1 MKKYFRIMLGRRSV
15 SAAECFA
22 GNFIGADFGISQDL
36 NGQLPEAWRDFNH
49 RFIPRF
55 LEANPGKTRIAAG
68 LSCGFLWTVA
78 KGIQRGDI
86 VLCPDGAGSYRAG
99 EVISDYQYAAGTTLP
114 HRRTVRWLEKEIL
127 RSAMSESLRRSTGSI
142 GTVSNITQYAAE
154 IERLLGGQAEKTA
167 VPLDDSIEDAA
178 SFMMEKHLESF
189 LVENWSQTELG
200 KGYDIYEEDG
210 ELVGQQYQTDTGPID
225 VLALS
230 KDRKRLLVVELK
242 KGRASDAVVGQVARY
257 MGFVK
262 EELAEDDQSVEGVII
277 AIDDDLR
284 VRRALAVFPGVRFYR
299 YQISFKLLR
308 T

>member
-55 LEANPGKTRIAAG
+55 LEANPGKTRIGAG

-78 KGIQRGDI
+78 KGIQKGDI

-99 EVISDYQYAAGTTLP
+99 EVIGEYQYVNGATLP
-114 HRRTVRWLEKEIL
+114 HRRPVRWLEKEIL
-127 RSAMSESLRRSTGSI
+127 RSEMSDNLRRSTGSI

-154 IERLLGGQAEKTA
+154 IERLLGGQTESTP
-167 VPLDDSIEDAA
+167 VPMDASIEDAA

-189 LVENWSQTELG
+189 LVENWSHTELG

-225 VLALS
+225 VLAIS
-230 KDRKRLLVVELK
+230 KDKKRLLVVELK

-262 EELAEDDQSVEGVII
+262 EELAEEDQTVEGVII
-277 AIDDDLR
+277 ALDDDQR
-284 VRRALAVFPGVRFYR
+284 VRRALSVFPAVRFYR

-308 T
+308 A

>member
-15 SAAECFA
+15 SAAEGFA
-22 GNFIGADFGISQDL
+22 GNFIGADFGINQDL
-36 NGQLPEAWRDFNH
+36 SGQLPDAWRDFNH

-78 KGIQRGDI
+78 KGIQKGDI
-86 VLCPDGAGSYRAG
+86 VLCPDGAGSYRVG
-99 EVISDYQYAAGTTLP
+99 EAIGGYQYVAGGALP
-114 HRRTVRWLEKEIL
+114 HRRPVRWLEKEIP
-127 RSAMSESLRRSTGSI
+127 RSAMSENLRRSTGAI

-154 IERLLGGQAEKTA
+154 IERLLGGQTETTA
-167 VPLDDSIEDAA
+167 VPLDASIEDAA

-189 LVENWSQTELG
+189 LVENWSHTELG
-200 KGYDIYEEDG
+200 KAYDIYEEDG

-225 VLALS
+225 VLAIS

-262 EELAEDDQSVEGVII
+262 EELAEEDQTVEGVII
-277 AIDDDLR
+277 ALDEDQR
-284 VRRALAVFPGVRFYR
+284 VRRALLVFPGVRFYR

-308 T
+308 A

>member
-22 GNFIGADFGISQDL
+22 GNFIGADFGIRQDL

-86 VLCPDGAGSYRAG
+86 VLCPDGAGSYRVG
-99 EVISDYQYAAGTTLP
+99 EVIGDYQYVAGTTLP
-114 HRRTVRWLEKEIL
+114 HRRPVRWLEKEIL
-127 RSAMSESLRRSTGSI
+127 RSGMSESLRRSTASI

-154 IERLLGGQAEKTA
+154 IERLLGGQTETTA
-167 VPLDDSIEDAA
+167 VSRDDSIEDAA

-200 KGYDIYEEDG
+200 KEYDIYEEDG

-225 VLALS
+225 VLAIS

-262 EELAEDDQSVEGVII
+262 EELAEDDQTVEGVII
-277 AIDDDLR
+277 ALDDDQR
-284 VRRALAVFPGVRFYR
+284 VRRALSVFPGVRFYR

>member
-55 LEANPGKTRIAAG
+55 LEVNPGKSRIAAG

-78 KGIQRGDI
+78 KGIQKGDF

-99 EVISDYQYAAGTTLP
+99 EVIGEYHYVAGATLP
-114 HRRTVRWLEKEIL
+114 HRRPVRWLEKEIP
-127 RSAMSESLRRSTGSI
+127 RSAMSENLRRSTGSI
-142 GTVSNITQYAAE
+142 GTVSNVTQYAAE
-154 IERLLGGQAEKTA
+154 IERLLSGQPESAPA
-167 VPLDDSIEDAA
+167 SMDASIEDSA

-189 LVENWSQTELG
+189 LVENWGQTELG
-200 KGYDIYEEDG
+200 TRYNILELDG
-210 ELVGQQYQTDTGPID
+210 ELVGQQYPTDTGPID
-225 VLALS
+225 ILAIS

-242 KGRASDAVVGQVARY
+242 KGRASDAVVGQIARY

-262 EELAEDDQSVEGVII
+262 EELAEEDQTVEGVII
-277 AIDDDLR
+277 ALDDDQR
-284 VRRALAVFPGVRFYR
+284 VRRALSVFPGVRFYR

-308 T
+308 A